1 MSKLPFMQFYPAD
14 WLQDTQILSLEAQ
27 GAWLKIL
34 CAMWV
39 APDRGTICLGY
50 GELETFWGRSR
61 DAVEQL
67 IDDLSG
73 VADIKL
79 RDSAGNMVKTH
90 DEAAEITI
98 VSRRMVRDENKRKQG
113 LEADRRYRERETS
126 KKRPKN
132 VAKTSRIYQKSE
144 VRSHI
149 SDKDKEGV
157 FEIPDWIPLQS
168 WEAYLKHRKLKRAKV
183 TPEAAH
189 GLIEKLLEF
198 KKQGEDI
205 TAILKQSVINGWT
218 GLFPIGKGNGRP
230 TPDLAHSTV
239 PVYKPIPAEPRPTK
253 EQQAK
258 VKVMLRELTEKI
270 GNG

>member
-1 MSKLPFMQFYPAD
+1 
-14 WLQDTQILSLEAQ
+14 
-27 GAWLKIL
+27 
-34 CAMWV
+34 
-39 APDRGTICLGY
+39 
-50 GELETFWGRSR
+50 
-61 DAVEQL
+61 
-67 IDDLSG
+67 
-73 VADIKL
+73 
-79 RDSAGNMVKTH
+79 MVKTH

-205 TAILKQSVINGWT
+205 TAILKQSVTNGWT
-218 GLFPIGKGNGRP
+218 GLFPLGKGNGRP
-230 TPDLAHSTV
+230 AELAHSTV
-239 PVYKPIPAEPRPTK
+239 PFYKPLPTQPK
-253 EQQAK
+253 PDKTEQERVRALLK
-258 VKVMLRELTEKI
+258 GVTEKMAVKE
-270 GNG
+270 